1 VPLEEERNVAHNH
14 TVTAALGLID
24 QAGAES
30 FDFGVDDLVKFFELS
45 VVGEDNAAQR
55 SPIQVTV
62 GGEDRRAPPRH
73 DFCEGWSASLD
84 GSPGKNVGVD
94 DRRAALGEH
103 LRDRRLSATDIPSE
117 SNKQHGGFLN

>member
-1 VPLEEERNVAHNH
+1 VPLEEERNVAHDD
-14 TVTAALGLID
+14 TVATALGLID

-45 VVGEDNAAQR
+45 VIGEDHAAQR
-55 SPIQVTV
+55 SPIEVTI
-62 GGEDRRAPPRH
+62 GGENRRAPPRH
-73 DFCEGWSASLD
+73 DFCEGWCASLD

-117 SNKQHGGFLN
+117 SNEQHGGFLN